1 VHILAFELFGPLK
14 VWSGDPAQFSY
25 RVDENKKRTFHSD
38 DWRDLVRQA
47 PQAWAGQRCRSPAPP
62 RLNAATE
69 WGDQSPR

>member
-38 DWRDLVRQA
+38 DWRDLVRQRHRL
-47 PQAWAGQRCRSPAPP
+47 GQVSGAEARP
-62 RLNAATE
+62 RLA
-69 WGDQSPR
+69 